1 MRQKDVVQIIGFR
14 WITPTMSLPHNIE
27 NPIIF
32 FKVRYVR
39 RPRVVKS
46 KAIKVDNIQVEVF
59 WKKIKNINLRIK
71 SPAGNVVVSAPVGVS
86 DYTIIELIRAKYQWI
101 CEKQSLLQRE
111 VAENKTKKNTDTEI
125 FFKGCKYPVEV
136 RYNAGKDSLN
146 FHADGKIIVQSKNVL
161 SVSELENLVNGWYRY
176 QLKLKI
182 PELLKSWLPVIG
194 VELNEWRIR
203 RMKTRWG
210 SCNIVKRRIWL
221 NLELAKLPPECL
233 EYVVVH
239 ELVHLHERKHNARFW
254 GLVEAFLPDW
264 RESRRKLREWEV
276 AM

>member
-1 MRQKDVVQIIGFR
+1 M
-14 WITPTMSLPHNIE
+14 
-27 NPIIF
+27 
-32 FKVRYVR
+32 
-39 RPRVVKS
+39 KS
-46 KAIKVDNIQVEVF
+46 KTIKVDNIQVEVF

-111 VAENKTKKNTDTEI
+111 VAENRTKKNTDTEI

-161 SVSELENLVNGWYRY
+161 SVSELENLVNDWYRY
-176 QLKLKI
+176 QLKLKL

-221 NLELAKLPPECL
+221 NLDLAKLPPECL

-264 RESRRKLREWEV
+264 KESRRKLREWEV